1 MPAAAL
7 IIRSAAQKGAT
18 CYNDRFN
25 HDKLGRAMKVLL
37 VKEVKEL
44 GKAGELKE
52 VKEGYGQNFLIAKGF
67 AKLATDAVIR
77 QWRAREAARVEHERE
92 ELERL
97 KALAQKLESV
107 TIKIV
112 KKIGANGSLFGALKK
127 EEIALALAQNG
138 FEIDKKDIE
147 TDGAIKATGLYEVG
161 AKLGRGVHPRFKVEV
176 AGE

>member
-1 MPAAAL
+1 
-7 IIRSAAQKGAT
+7 
-18 CYNDRFN
+18 
-25 HDKLGRAMKVLL
+25 MKVLL
-37 VKEVKEL
+37 VKEVKSL

-77 QWRAREAARVEHERE
+77 QWQAREKAKIERDRE
-92 ELERL
+92 DIERL
-97 KALAQKLESV
+97 EALAKRLETATV
-107 TIKIV
+107 RIV

-127 EEIALALAQNG
+127 EDIAEALARNG

-147 TDGAIKATGLYEVG
+147 IDGVIKATGLYEVG
-161 AKLGRGVHPRFKVEV
+161 VKLGRGIHPRFKAEV

>member
-1 MPAAAL
+1 
-7 IIRSAAQKGAT
+7 
-18 CYNDRFN
+18 
-25 HDKLGRAMKVLL
+25 MKVLL
-37 VKEVKEL
+37 VQDVKTL
-44 GKAGELKE
+44 GKAGDLKE
-52 VKEGYGQNFLIAKGF
+52 VKEGYGQNFLIAKGL

-77 QWRAREAARVEHERE
+77 QWRSREETRIERE
-92 ELERL
+92 REDLERL
-97 KALAQKLESV
+97 KALAAKLESV

-127 EEIALALAQNG
+127 EEIAQALTQNG

-147 TDGAIKATGLYEVG
+147 TDGAIKATGLYEVS